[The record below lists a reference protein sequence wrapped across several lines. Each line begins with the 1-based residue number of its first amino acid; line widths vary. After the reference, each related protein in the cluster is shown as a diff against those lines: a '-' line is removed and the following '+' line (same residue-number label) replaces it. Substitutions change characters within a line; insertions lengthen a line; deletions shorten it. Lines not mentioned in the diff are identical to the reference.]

1 MSSPPPDPSIGRAAP
16 PLGDAL
22 GPIDDTFHAGY
33 ADARDAAAQ
42 DGPVLVLLGDE
53 LTLVHGDP
61 AGSSAVRNI
70 SPDLF
75 HALKAIAHLPVA
87 LFVMLQRG
95 GSPEALPRLR
105 TWATQAMADVDTLTT
120 GEADARAVLDGSC
133 EFIDSV
139 LGGALASE
147 DAREARLRGLA
158 TELGPPLLRLI
169 DEATRAQLAALHRA
183 VTELLEGLDDRRRD
197 ALHVVVAGA
206 HQARA
211 RSLGMQ
217 YFRRVFDEP
226 EGTERR
232 VTYAEAV
239 ESVQDAVRLVG
250 VQRLDREMARAFFG
264 DETRLQRDVLGDA
277 ARGILE
283 RTDLLAK

>member
-1 MSSPPPDPSIGRAAP
+1 MSSPPLDPSIGRAAP

-22 GPIDDTFHAGY
+22 GPIDDAFHAGY

-53 LTLVHGDP
+53 LTLVDGDD
-61 AGSSAVRNI
+61 AGGSAVRNI

-75 HALKAIAHLPVA
+75 HALKAIAHLPIAIFVA
-87 LFVMLQRG
+87 LQRG
-95 GSPEALPRLR
+95 GSPAVLSQLR
-105 TWATQAMADVDTLTT
+105 ARAMQAMADVDTLQA
-120 GEADARAVLDGSC
+120 GAADARTVIHESC
-133 EFIDSV
+133 AFIDDV
-139 LGGALASE
+139 LADAADRDARLSALAT
-147 DAREARLRGLA
+147 A
-158 TELGPPLLRLI
+158 LGPPLLRLI
-169 DEATRAQLAALHRA
+169 DEATRAQLAALHDA
-183 VTELLEGLDDRRRD
+183 VTQIVAGLDEQRRT

-206 HQARA
+206 HQARS

-217 YFRRVFDEP
+217 YFCRRFDEP
-226 EGTERR
+226 PGAERR
-232 VTYAEAV
+232 VSYAEAV
-239 ESVQDAVRLVG
+239 ESVEDAVRLVG

>member
-1 MSSPPPDPSIGRAAP
+1 MSSPPLDPSIGRAAS

-22 GPIDDTFHAGY
+22 GPIDEAFHAGY

-53 LTLVHGDP
+53 LTLVDGDY
-61 AGSSAVRNI
+61 AGGSAVRNI

-105 TWATQAMADVDTLTT
+105 ARATQAMADVDTLST
-120 GEADARAVLDGSC
+120 GAADARAVLDGSC
-133 EFIDSV
+133 AFIDAV
-139 LGGALASE
+139 LAGAPAGA
-147 DAREARLRGLA
+147 DDRDARLRALA

-169 DEATRAQLAALHRA
+169 DEGTRAQLAALHRA
-183 VTELLEGLDDRRRD
+183 VTELLEGLDERRRA

-217 YFRRVFDEP
+217 YFRRVLDEP
-226 EGTERR
+226 DGVEGR

-239 ESVQDAVRLVG
+239 ESVQEAVRLVG

-283 RTDLLAK
+283 TTDLGG